1 MLTARAAQF
10 NRSLRNTDRQCVAME
25 TKLRQTVSTS
35 TLNTHTQ
42 DDVLETQHTDKMGPV
57 LETELVEPKGDTV
70 RHDVVLETDDANI
83 QNVAMET
90 DNADAQSVL
99 PWKQNPSRTKT
110 SNG

>member
-1 MLTARAAQF
+1 
-10 NRSLRNTDRQCVAME
+10 
-25 TKLRQTVSTS
+25 
-35 TLNTHTQ
+35 
-42 DDVLETQHTDKMGPV
+42 MGPV